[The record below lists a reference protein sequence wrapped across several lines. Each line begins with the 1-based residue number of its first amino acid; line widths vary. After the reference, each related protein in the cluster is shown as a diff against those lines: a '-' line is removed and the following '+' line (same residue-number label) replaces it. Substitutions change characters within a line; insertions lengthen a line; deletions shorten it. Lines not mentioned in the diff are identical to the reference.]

1 LTAPRPGPTGSAST
15 TALKAL
21 RVLEAVASERRALAL
36 AEVAERADMHKSAA
50 HRMLAT
56 LMVAGYVRQ
65 DADSRR
71 YSLSYRVV
79 SLSRNLLA
87 DDEVMRLAR
96 ATLEQVSNETGE
108 GLHLAVLDGMETVLV
123 QRVKGTR
130 IVAVDFQVGDRSR
143 LHCTS
148 IGKALL
154 AFQAPEVID
163 AVMAEGL
170 PALTSSTITDPEVLH
185 RELRLVRERGYAIDD
200 RELSDD
206 MRCIAVPVFERDTPV
221 RMGISCS
228 GPAARFTL
236 DYLHQLRGPLLAASR
251 DLSAKLGGRA
261 PESAPGD

>member
-1 LTAPRPGPTGSAST
+1 MTATRQAPAGSASS

-21 RVLEAVASERRALAL
+21 QVLEAVAAEPRALSL
-36 AEVAERADMHKSAA
+36 AEVAERARLNKSAA

-56 LMVAGYVRQ
+56 LMTAGYVRQ
-65 DADSRR
+65 DEHSRR

-87 DDEVMRLAR
+87 EDEVMRLAR
-96 ATLEQVSNETGE
+96 ATLEEVVAETGE
-108 GLHLAVLDGMETVLV
+108 GIHLAILDGMETVLV

-130 IVAVDFQVGDRSR
+130 IVAVDFQIGDRSQ

-154 AFQAPEVID
+154 AYQSAEMVDEVI
-163 AVMAEGL
+163 ARGL
-170 PALTSSTITDPEVLH
+170 PALTPNTITQPETLR
-185 RELRLVRERGYAIDD
+185 RELRSIRARGYAVDD
-200 RELSDD
+200 REMYED
-206 MRCIAVPVFERDTPV
+206 MRCLAVPVFERDTRV

-236 DYLHQLRGPLLAASR
+236 AHLDELRGPMLRASR
-251 DLSAKLGGRA
+251 ELSAKLGGRPPA
-261 PESAPGD
+261 ADREP